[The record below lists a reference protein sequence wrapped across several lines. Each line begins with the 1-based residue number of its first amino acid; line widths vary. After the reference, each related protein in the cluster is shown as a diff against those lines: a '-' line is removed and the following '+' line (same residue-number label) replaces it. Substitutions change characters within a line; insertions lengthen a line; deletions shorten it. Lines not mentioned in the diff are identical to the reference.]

1 MSPECFKRGL
11 DCGWDPASLTP
22 DRISKLQNLA
32 CRMKLNCCAFAR
44 RGFPH
49 RLWRSFVSVPALA
62 LIGLLG
68 LVLNPVNGQSLV
80 NGLRYPGTLS
90 AGNTQAN
97 WTLPANL
104 GDQILLRLGAETFN
118 PRIDLYSPAGVLVK
132 SGFNATGGG
141 RDGELTFVTTNAG
154 DHTVRVSSFYGNNFG
169 NYALSVARMP
179 GVVQVS
185 PGDQGGPMTNG
196 VQHAGVIEVGDLDLW
211 TFEAAAGDAIVARMG
226 ATGYNPQVRL
236 FGPSGLLLETGSSVA
251 NGGRDAE
258 LTFRATNTGS
268 YTLVANAYYGNGNGP
283 YIVSLAKAPGLV
295 TKLPGDDGGLMTNGV
310 QHAGVIDV
318 GDLDVWTFEAVA
330 GDAIVARMG
339 ATDYNPQV
347 RLYSPLGVLLDTGF
361 NAANGGRDAELTFRA
376 TNSGSYTL
384 VANSYY
390 ANGNGPYIVS
400 LAKAPGAVTKLPG
413 DDGGP
418 LTNGVQHVGVIDV
431 GDLDVWTFDAAAG
444 DSIIAR
450 MGATGYNPHLR
461 LYSPLGILIA
471 SGVNTPNGGR
481 DAELSFRA
489 TNSGTYT
496 LVANAYY
503 ANGNGPYIVSLAK
516 APGLVTKL
524 PGDDGGPMTN
534 GVQHAGMIDV
544 GDLDVWTFD
553 AAAGDSI
560 VARMGATGYNPHLR
574 LYSPLGVLLE
584 TGAYTPT
591 GGRDAELSF
600 RATNSGTY
608 TLVANAYYGNGTGPY
623 IISLAKAP
631 GLVTKLPGDDG
642 GPMTNG
648 VQHVGM
654 IDVGDLDVWTFD
666 AAAGDSIVARMG
678 ATDYNPHLRLYSPLG
693 ILIASGVNT
702 PIGGRDAELSFRATN
717 SGSYTLV
724 ANAYYANGTGPYIL
738 SLAKGPGAVTV
749 SPGDQGGPM
758 TSGFQHKGQLAVGDL
773 DVWTFTA
780 AARDNIVL
788 RLGTADANPQ
798 IRVFGPTGAEAGAA
812 FNSPIGARDTEV
824 AFQATNSGVFTV
836 VVNSYYNNG
845 AGDYILTLAHLPALV
860 GVAPGDEGGPMTNAV
875 PYAGVLEV
883 GDLEVWTFL
892 ACRDTPLSLR
902 CDRLTSP
909 PTFTPRLRLYGQS
922 GLLLASV
929 PASASATPVNLNY
942 RTTNSGMFTVV
953 LSSFN
958 LGQSGTYRLTAL
970 GITDDQL
977 QLCPP
982 AVVGTNYYLGG
993 FGGVPGTEFIVHTAT
1008 NVGAPFAEWSPFV
1021 TNQFNADGM
1030 FELLRP
1036 MGLSPAG
1043 AVDRRE
1049 PQRYFRLRTQ

>member
-1 MSPECFKRGL
+1 
-11 DCGWDPASLTP
+11 
-22 DRISKLQNLA
+22 
-32 CRMKLNCCAFAR
+32 MKLNCCAFFCR
-44 RGFPH
+44 ENLHPLG
-49 RLWRSFVSVPALA
+49 RSVWSVPALV
-62 LIGLLG
+62 LTGLLG
-68 LVLNPVNGQSLV
+68 LVLTPVHGQGLV

-97 WTLPANL
+97 WTLPANV

-154 DHTVRVSSFYGNNFG
+154 DHTVRVSSYYGNNFG

-196 VQHAGVIEVGDLDLW
+196 VQHAGVIDVGDLDLW
-211 TFEAAAGDAIVARMG
+211 TFEAVAGDAIVARMG

-236 FGPSGLLLETGSSVA
+236 FGPTGLLLETGSSVV

-268 YTLVANAYYGNGNGP
+268 YTLVANAYYGNGTGP

-295 TKLPGDDGGLMTNGV
+295 TKSPGDDGGPMTNGV

-339 ATDYNPQV
+339 ATGYNPQV
-347 RLYSPLGVLLDTGF
+347 RLFGPTGLLLETGSSVV
-361 NAANGGRDAELTFRA
+361 NGGRDAELTFRA
-376 TNSGSYTL
+376 TNTGAYTL

-390 ANGNGPYIVS
+390 ANGTGPYIVS

-418 LTNGVQHVGVIDV
+418 MTNGMQHAGVIEV
-431 GDLDVWTFDAAAG
+431 GDLDVWTFDAAVG

-461 LYSPLGILIA
+461 LYSPLGILLDTG
-471 SGVNTPNGGR
+471 SSTVNGGR
-481 DAELSFRA
+481 DIEVTFRA
-489 TNSGTYT
+489 TNTGSYT

-503 ANGNGPYIVSLAK
+503 ANGTGPYVVSLAK
-516 APGLVTKL
+516 TPGPVTKL

-534 GVQHAGMIDV
+534 GVQHAGLIDVGDLDVWTFDAAVGDSIIARMGATGYNPHLRLYSPLGILLDTGSSTVNGGRDIEVTFRATNTGSYALVANAYYANGTGPYIVSLAKAPGPVTKLPGDDGGPMTNGVQHVGKIEV

-560 VARMGATGYNPHLR
+560 VARMGT
-574 LYSPLGVLLE
+574 
-584 TGAYTPT
+584 
-591 GGRDAELSF
+591 
-600 RATNSGTY
+600 
-608 TLVANAYYGNGTGPY
+608 
-623 IISLAKAP
+623 
-631 GLVTKLPGDDG
+631 
-642 GPMTNG
+642 
-648 VQHVGM
+648 
-654 IDVGDLDVWTFD
+654 
-666 AAAGDSIVARMG
+666 
-678 ATDYNPHLRLYSPLG
+678 TDYNPHLRLYSPLG
-693 ILIASGVNT
+693 ILVASGVNT
-702 PIGGRDAELSFRATN
+702 PTGGRDAELSFRATN

-724 ANAYYANGTGPYIL
+724 ANAYYANGTGPYIV

-758 TSGFQHKGQLAVGDL
+758 TSGFQYKGQLAVGDL

-780 AARDNIVL
+780 ATRDNILL

-798 IRVFGPTGAEAGAA
+798 IRVFGPTGAEAGVA
-812 FNSPIGARDTEV
+812 FNSPIGARDTEL
-824 AFQATNSGVFTV
+824 AFQATNSGVYTV

-845 AGDYILTLAHLPALV
+845 AGDYILTLAHLPGSV

-875 PYAGVLEV
+875 PYEGLLEV

-909 PTFTPRLRLYGQS
+909 STFTPRLRLYGQS
-922 GLLLASV
+922 GALLASA
-929 PASASATPVNLNY
+929 PALASGTQANLTY
-942 RTTNSGMFTVV
+942 RTTNSGIFMLV

-993 FGGVPGTEFIVHTAT
+993 FGGVPGAGFVVHTST
-1008 NVGAPFAEWSPFV
+1008 NAGLPFAEWLPFV

-1036 MGLSPAG
+1036 MGLSPSG
-1043 AVDRRE
+1043 AIDRRE
-1049 PQRYFRLRTQ
+1049 PQRYFRLRLP